1 MNKKSKDPSVDLQI
15 NEYRLD
21 TEWKKQA
28 ELYYQ
33 YAAELADA
41 RKELDSNKS
50 KLEKTK
56 ASLYKMISAAPEV
69 YGLKK
74 STENAINS
82 AILEQLDYVDAQA
95 AIIEAKYR
103 VDILAALLTAFDHKK
118 KALENLVQ
126 LFLANY
132 FARPSTSEEGNE
144 VIESRKPVGCRQR
157 KV

>member
-118 KALENLVQ
+118 KD
-126 LFLANY
+126 
-132 FARPSTSEEGNE
+132 S
-144 VIESRKPVGCRQR
+144 
-157 KV
+157 